1 MISGEPLAIEKRQGD
16 ELIAVLTFLVWSI
29 VQPTPPHWAKR
40 MSVWRWQREPM
51 SRSNRQALHSFRVTC
66 AESSKRSD

>member
-16 ELIAVLTFLVWSI
+16 ELIAVLTFSVWSI

-40 MSVWRWQREPM
+40 ISV
-51 SRSNRQALHSFRVTC
+51 
-66 AESSKRSD
+66 